1 LLKSAGARTDGWY
14 RKGVV
19 MPHMVIF
26 RSAEGKPGYHQAE
39 TLDDAVR
46 FVERLR
52 NQEGVD
58 DTRVFRMQE
67 VPLEVKT
74 YYKVEVAPLDAL
86 PVVED
91 IDHGAADEP
100 VVVEPVPA
108 GSGQA
113 ANRFNRFNR
122 G

>member
-1 LLKSAGARTDGWY
+1 
-14 RKGVV
+14 

-52 NQEGVD
+52 NQEGVT

-67 VPLEVKT
+67 VPLEVRT
-74 YYKVEVAPLDAL
+74 YYKVEVAPSTDAQ
-86 PVVED
+86 PVADDVEPAVMVD
-91 IDHGAADEP
+91 DP

-108 GSGQA
+108 GNGQA
-113 ANRFNRFNR
+113 ASRFNRFNR
-122 G
+122 T

>member
-1 LLKSAGARTDGWY
+1 
-14 RKGVV
+14 

-26 RSAEGKPGYHQAE
+26 RSSEGKPGYHQAE

-52 NQEGVD
+52 NQEGVTD
-58 DTRVFRMQE
+58 CRIFRMQE

-74 YYKVEVAPLDAL
+74 YYKVEVAPSADAA
-86 PVVED
+86 PVVEE
-91 IDHGAADEP
+91 AERAVLADDP

-122 G
+122 T